1 MVYPFPMLHSISSH
15 SLDKGSWV
23 LGVGLG
29 SVSSIMEFLC
39 FPTVSDLAPNNY
51 GVSFQHIK
59 QWEREI
65 TIRSQEKPT
74 LQQGNPKLILWV
86 DSFFF
91 FFFFREQVSLPSWW
105 RWGNLMGDYL
115 ICLSHNLDIPHTPP
129 FSKMYFQIKGGL
141 PSDVLK

>member
-91 FFFFREQVSLPSWW
+91 FFFFQGTSKPSQLVKM
-105 RWGNLMGDYL
+105 RQSDGRLFNLSITQL
-115 ICLSHNLDIPHTPP
+115 RHTTYTPI
-129 FSKMYFQIKGGL
+129 F
-141 PSDVLK
+141 

>member
-91 FFFFREQVSLPSWW
+91 FFFQGTSKPSQLVKM
-105 RWGNLMGDYL
+105 RQSDGRLFNLSITQL
-115 ICLSHNLDIPHTPP
+115 RHTTYTPI
-129 FSKMYFQIKGGL
+129 F
-141 PSDVLK
+141 